1 MSITLLHLIP
11 KDPHFS
17 PAPAASEAAQA
28 RLRQLVPEA
37 LGGYDVWDIPGTA
50 FIDPGE
56 NWCGVR
62 CPVCGSDI
70 EDWWGDAMDT
80 AALPDGYFDALAV
93 TMSCCSAQTDLNAL
107 DYVEA
112 AGFARY
118 SLVTTDPECELP
130 LPPAS
135 IQALEDLLGTDLR
148 QVIARY

>member
-1 MSITLLHLIP
+1 MAAPSST
-11 KDPHFS
+11 S
-17 PAPAASEAAQA
+17 PLYRAGISSDSVRTCSTAD
-28 RLRQLVPEA
+28 
-37 LGGYDVWDIPGTA
+37 GTTFGTA

-62 CPVCGSDI
+62 CPVCSSDI
-70 EDWWGDAMDT
+70 EDWWGNAMDT

-93 TMSCCSAQTDLNAL
+93 TMPCCSAQTDLNSL

-112 AGFARY
+112 AGFASY

-135 IQALEDLLGTDLR
+135 LQALEDLLGTDLR

>member
-17 PAPAASEAAQA
+17 PASAASEAAQA
-28 RLRQLVPEA
+28 QLQQLVPEA
-37 LGGYDVWDIPGTA
+37 LGGYDVWDIPSAA

-70 EDWWGDAMDT
+70 EDWWGNAMDT
-80 AALPDGYFDALAV
+80 AALPDGYFDSLAV
-93 TMSCCSAQTDLNAL
+93 TVPCCSAQTDLNAL
-107 DYVEA
+107 DYVWA

-130 LPPAS
+130 LPQAS
-135 IQALEDLLGTDLR
+135 VHALEDLLGTDLR

>member
-1 MSITLLHLIP
+1 
-11 KDPHFS
+11 
-17 PAPAASEAAQA
+17 
-28 RLRQLVPEA
+28 
-37 LGGYDVWDIPGTA
+37 LGGYDVWDIPSTA

-93 TMSCCSAQTDLNAL
+93 TMPCCSAQTDLNAL

-135 IQALEDLLGTDLR
+135 IRALEDLLGTDLR

>member
-17 PAPAASEAAQA
+17 PVPAASEPAQA
-28 RLRQLVPEA
+28 QLQQLVPEA
-37 LGGYDVWDIPGTA
+37 LGGYDVWDIPGIA

-70 EDWWGDAMDT
+70 EDWWGNALDT
-80 AALPDGYFDALAV
+80 AAVPDGYFASLAV
-93 TMSCCSAQTDLNAL
+93 TVPCCSAQTDLNAL

-118 SLVTTDPECELP
+118 SLVATDPECELP
-130 LPPAS
+130 LPPATVR
-135 IQALEDLLGTDLR
+135 ALGDLLGTDLR

>member
-11 KDPHFS
+11 KDPHFRLR
-17 PAPAASEAAQA
+17 PLRA
-28 RLRQLVPEA
+28 RLRKL
-37 LGGYDVWDIPGTA
+37 GYDNWFLRRWAVTTSGTSPAQPSLIPGR
-50 FIDPGE
+50 I
-56 NWCGVR
+56 GV
-62 CPVCGSDI
+62 VSGALCGSDI

-80 AALPDGYFDALAV
+80 ATLPDGYFDALAV
-93 TMSCCSAQTDLNAL
+93 MMSCCSAQTDLNAL

-130 LPPAS
+130 LPPATV
-135 IQALEDLLGTDLR
+135 QALEDLLGTDLR

>member
-1 MSITLLHLIP
+1 M
-11 KDPHFS
+11 
-17 PAPAASEAAQA
+17 Q
-28 RLRQLVPEA
+28 QLVPEA
-37 LGGYDVWDIPGTA
+37 LGGYDVWDIPGIA

-70 EDWWGDAMDT
+70 EDWWGNALDT
-80 AALPDGYFDALAV
+80 AAVPDGYFASLAV
-93 TMSCCSAQTDLNAL
+93 TVPCCSAQTDLNAL

-118 SLVTTDPECELP
+118 SLVATDPECELP
-130 LPPAS
+130 LPPATVR
-135 IQALEDLLGTDLR
+135 ALGDLLGTDLR